1 MFAHNSPMT
10 KELAKQTTA
19 HRPAN
24 PCLGCGVTVKGP
36 RIKQS
41 GWAASKRAIIRVP
54 TTNIS
59 ERDGDGKSAPV
70 DRRCSD
76 GRPRLSR
83 AAHLSQVM
91 LLAIGACCSNLAL
104 WAQTSDSQ
112 TGEAKTSWTATTES
126 QSDNVN
132 STRTIESHTQGG
144 DRTLD
149 NQSVQHRGSD
159 GHFEPYQDIEKET
172 VQVDAGT
179 VRTTTRTFG
188 RDANG
193 VKTLVQVAEEE
204 KHTLPGGD
212 SNVIRATSNPDA
224 NGKLQLVQRQI
235 EETKRTSKDVE
246 ETKITV
252 MLPSVN
258 GGLAPAMKVQERR
271 ERGANDT
278 VESQKITLLPDGAG
292 NWQVGE
298 IRHATTRQEDKDR
311 SSEERVS
318 RPDSEGKVGEV
329 FRIVS
334 KESESAS
341 GEGRST
347 VETYSVDVPGS
358 ARDGN
363 LHMVE
368 RATTQRTSSIGQQTT
383 EQQVEQPNPGD
394 PGSGLRVTT
403 LTTETVSLG
412 PSGAQATRTIQARDA
427 NGRLAVV
434 YVDTTKSDNVPA
446 VQVQIAPSEKPKQ
459 AQAARKNP

>member
-1 MFAHNSPMT
+1 
-10 KELAKQTTA
+10 
-19 HRPAN
+19 
-24 PCLGCGVTVKGP
+24 
-36 RIKQS
+36 
-41 GWAASKRAIIRVP
+41 
-54 TTNIS
+54 
-59 ERDGDGKSAPV
+59 
-70 DRRCSD
+70 
-76 GRPRLSR
+76 
-83 AAHLSQVM
+83 M
-91 LLAIGACCSNLAL
+91 LLAIVAYFCSAPAL
-104 WAQTSDSQ
+104 WAQATDSQ
-112 TGEAKTSWTATTES
+112 TDGTNKSWTATTDSHSENA
-126 QSDNVN
+126 DLL
-132 STRTIESHTQGG
+132 RTIESHTQSGN
-144 DRTLD
+144 RTLD
-149 NQSVQHRGSD
+149 KQSVQHRGAD

-172 VQVDAGT
+172 VQVDAAT

-193 VKTLVQVAEEE
+193 AKTLVEVIEEE
-204 KHTLPGGD
+204 KHILPGGD
-212 SNVIRATSNPDA
+212 SKVVRATSDPDA
-224 NGKLQLVQRQI
+224 NGNLQLVQRRI
-235 EETKRTSKDVE
+235 EETKKTSKDVE
-246 ETKITV
+246 ETKTTV
-252 MLPSVN
+252 LLPSVN
-258 GGLAPAMKVQERR
+258 GGLVPAVKVQEHR
-271 ERGANDT
+271 EQGTNGT
-278 VESQKITLLPDGAG
+278 VESQQTTLLRDGAG

-298 IRHATTRQEDKDR
+298 IRHATTRQHDKDR

-329 FRIVS
+329 FRVVS

-347 VETYSVDVPGS
+347 VETFSVDVPGS

-434 YVDTTKSDNVPA
+434 YVDTTKSDNIPA